1 MNKKL
6 SNNSY
11 IQFISG
17 YLDSLSD
24 IDGSQREFYTAFSM
38 IQSEKISIESELK
51 LAFDF
56 MENIEIIKQVKYPN
70 ESYFTHFLEKL
81 LLIKPFQ
88 GLYETSTDVHIP
100 NDVIKTYRD
109 YIIFH
114 LEDYL
119 DFALEEELNKLSL
132 NNSTIELILVKYR
145 NSRDSSI
152 SYCIS
157 MKKTTINIKQ
167 FINFYQNKDIE
178 EEYYTFFNEII
189 NWKEI
194 RKKERLVK

>member
-1 MNKKL
+1 MNKIL

-11 IQFISG
+11 IRFISG

-24 IDGSQREFYTAFSM
+24 IDGSQREFYTSFNM
-38 IQSEKISIESELK
+38 IQSENISIESELK

-70 ESYFTHFLEKL
+70 EGSFTHFLEKL

-88 GLYETSTDVHIP
+88 GLYQTSKDIHIP
-100 NDVIKTYRD
+100 DDLIKTYRD

-119 DFALEEELNKLSL
+119 DFALEEELNRLSL
-132 NNSTIELILVKYR
+132 DNSTIEILLVKYR
-145 NSRDSSI
+145 NSRDNSTSHFISI
-152 SYCIS
+152 Q
-157 MKKTTINIKQ
+157 KEVKNIKQ
-167 FINFYQNKDIE
+167 IINFYRENYLEKD
-178 EEYYTFFNEII
+178 YSKFFNEII
-189 NWKEI
+189 KWKET
-194 RKKERLVK
+194 RKKEHL